1 MKTEAIVLREHG
13 GPEVLRREIV
23 DLPEPAAREVRIRV
37 RAVALNHLDLW
48 VRRGLPNLRLE
59 YPHRLGSDVAGEV
72 DALGPGARGVAIGD
86 KVVVN
91 PGVSCGICVR
101 CLSGEDTL
109 CPRYGILGEDLPG
122 GYGRHTIVP
131 DANLVACPGHLPFTQ
146 AAAVPLVF
154 LTAWEMVVEKA
165 RVRQG
170 ETVLVHAA
178 GSGVGTAGVQIA
190 RAIGARTVGTARTS
204 QKIERAVSL
213 GLSVAIV
220 VAGPTFAGDVLA
232 CTHGQGVEVVLD
244 LVGGPYVAEDLAC
257 LAPRGRI
264 MVVGTMGGPN
274 VQLDLAL
281 LMTKRAI
288 LRGTVLR
295 SRPLEEKILAGRALE
310 RHIVPLLAS
319 GALRPIV
326 DSVLP
331 LAEAAEAHRRM
342 QANGTFGKVVLEV

>member
-1 MKTEAIVLREHG
+1 MRAIVIRGPG
-13 GPEVLRREIV
+13 GPEVLELRDV
-23 DLPEPAAREVRIRV
+23 PLPEPSRGEVRVRV
-37 RAVALNHLDLW
+37 RATAVNRADILQ
-48 VRRGLPNLRLE
+48 
-59 YPHRLGSDVAGEV
+59 RLGKYPAPPGSPVDIPGMELAGEV
-72 DALGPGARGVAIGD
+72 DALGDGVTDRAVGD
-86 KVVVN
+86 RVFGIVGGGSYAEYVVVH
-91 PGVSCGICVR
+91 GR
-101 CLSGEDTL
+101 TL
-109 CPRYGILGEDLPG
+109 ARI
-122 GYGRHTIVP
+122 P
-131 DANLVACPGHLPFTQ
+131 DGMTFTD
-146 AAAVPLVF
+146 AAAVPEAFV
-154 LTAWEMVVEKA
+154 TAWDALVTQAKLCA
-165 RVRQG
+165 G